1 MINVVVC
8 FWKPRGEAAGGESAV
23 MSFGLM
29 KRGSICC
36 ELNQTKNVRG
46 GARDRGRR

>member
-1 MINVVVC
+1 MIKVVVC
-8 FWKPRGEAAGGESAV
+8 FWKPRGEAAGGDSAV
-23 MSFGLM
+23 TSFGLM

-46 GARDRGRR
+46 SARDRVRR